1 MTEAQMCRT
10 GTQKAAFSMLYIY
23 KQQWNIS
30 KWCLLLAVLF
40 IYQENNVQAKW
51 QQKLWHMEND
61 NDESEASRL

>member
-1 MTEAQMCRT
+1 
-10 GTQKAAFSMLYIY
+10 MLYIY

-61 NDESEASRL
+61 NDEPEASRL